1 MKKIIF
7 ALIVIMT
14 CQTGFAQNVDAL
26 YNYFKD
32 KKGVESVTVSPL
44 LMKFAR
50 LFMDE
55 DDKSNPLIKGVNSLR
70 VLDLEESPQE
80 VKERFTKE
88 VAKLNTNGYEMWLEA
103 KEDGENVK
111 IIAKMKEDTIRE
123 LLLMTTGKGD
133 CALVMI
139 KGKIKKEDIQAII
152 NDDKIMI
159 DGRK

>member
-1 MKKIIF
+1 MKKFI
-7 ALIVIMT
+7 LVLTVIMA

-32 KKGVESVTVSPL
+32 EKGVESVSVSPL

-55 DDKSNPLIKGVNSLR
+55 EDKNNPLIRGVNSVK
-70 VLDLEESPQE
+70 VLDLEECSE
-80 VKERFTKE
+80 KVKEHFTNE
-88 VAKLNTNGYEMWLEA
+88 VARLKLNGYETWLQA

-111 IIAKMKEDTIRE
+111 IIAKMKDDIIRE
-123 LLLMTTGKGD
+123 LLVMSTGKGD

-139 KGKIKKEDIQAII
+139 KGNIKKDDIQAII
-152 NDDKIMI
+152 EDDKIMI

>member
-1 MKKIIF
+1 MKKFIL
-7 ALIVIMT
+7 ALTVIMA
-14 CQTGFAQNVDAL
+14 CQTGIAQNVDAL

-32 KKGVESVTVSPL
+32 EKGVESVSVSPL

-55 DDKSNPLIKGVNSLR
+55 EDKNDPLIKGVNSVK
-70 VLDLEESPQE
+70 VLDLEECSE
-80 VKERFTKE
+80 KVKERFTKE
-88 VAKLNTNGYEMWLEA
+88 VAKLKLNGYETWLQA

-111 IIAKMKEDTIRE
+111 VIAKMKDDIIRE
-123 LLLMTTGKGD
+123 LLVMSTGKGD

-139 KGKIKKEDIQAII
+139 KGKIRKDDIQAII

>member
-1 MKKIIF
+1 MKKFI
-7 ALIVIMT
+7 LVLTVIMA
-14 CQTGFAQNVDAL
+14 CQTGIAQNVDAL

-32 KKGVESVTVSPL
+32 EKGVESVSVSPL

-55 DDKSNPLIKGVNSLR
+55 EDKNDPLIKGVNSVK
-70 VLDLEESPQE
+70 VLDLEECSE
-80 VKERFTKE
+80 KVKERFTKE
-88 VAKLNTNGYEMWLEA
+88 VAKLKLNGYETWLQA

-111 IIAKMKEDTIRE
+111 VIAKMKDDIIRE
-123 LLLMTTGKGD
+123 LLVMSTGKGD

-139 KGKIKKEDIQAII
+139 KGKIRKDDIQAII

>member
-1 MKKIIF
+1 MKKFI
-7 ALIVIMT
+7 LVLTVIMA
-14 CQTGFAQNVDAL
+14 CQTGVAQNVDAL

-32 KKGVESVTVSPL
+32 EKGVESVSVSPL

-55 DDKSNPLIKGVNSLR
+55 EDKNDPLIKGVNSVK
-70 VLDLEESPQE
+70 VLDLEECSE
-80 VKERFTKE
+80 KVKERFTKE
-88 VAKLNTNGYEMWLEA
+88 VAKLKLNGYETWLQA

-111 IIAKMKEDTIRE
+111 VIAKMKDDIIRE
-123 LLLMTTGKGD
+123 LLVMSTGKGD

-139 KGKIKKEDIQAII
+139 KGKIRKDDIQAII

>member
-1 MKKIIF
+1 MKKIIL
-7 ALIVIMT
+7 ALTVIMA
-14 CQTGFAQNVDAL
+14 CQTGVAQNVDAL

-32 KKGVESVTVSPL
+32 EKGVESVSVSPL

-55 DDKSNPLIKGVNSLR
+55 EDKSNPLIKGVNSVK
-70 VLDLEESPQE
+70 VLDLEECSE
-80 VKERFTKE
+80 KVKERFTKE
-88 VAKLNTNGYEMWLEA
+88 VAKLNLNGYETWLQA

-111 IIAKMKEDTIRE
+111 IIAKMKDDTVRE
-123 LLLMTTGKGD
+123 LLVMTTGKGD

-139 KGKIKKEDIQAII
+139 KGKIKKDDIQAII